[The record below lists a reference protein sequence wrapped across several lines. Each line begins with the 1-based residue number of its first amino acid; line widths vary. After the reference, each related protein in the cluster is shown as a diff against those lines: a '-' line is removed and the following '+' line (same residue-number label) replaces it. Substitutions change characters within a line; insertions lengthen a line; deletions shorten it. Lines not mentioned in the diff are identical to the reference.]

1 MNKRIHAKPPAP
13 TDEEIL
19 AYDNVPVNVAARYLD
34 KPENWVR
41 LLLREGRSSFGTAV
55 VDKQLSPH
63 ISPGGLVRYKRE
75 GAPCMDYDTMKFM
88 MEDVVRKVIQEEL
101 EQICGAVIRQTIQA
115 EFAQLM
121 ENIGQTVERA
131 LISKFG
137 EAA

>member
-1 MNKRIHAKPPAP
+1 MNRRIHPKPPAP
-13 TDEEIL
+13 TDDEIL
-19 AYDNVPVNVAARYLD
+19 AYDNVPVDVAARYLD
-34 KPENWVR
+34 WPENTVR
-41 LLLREGRSSFGTAV
+41 LALREGRGCFGTAV
-55 VDKQLSPH
+55 RDRGLTHK

-88 MEDVVRKVIQEEL
+88 MEDVVRKVIREEL
-101 EQICGAVIRQTIQA
+101 EEICGDIIRRTTQA